1 MQISFWSNMHGQGAV
16 STTIVAVASAIA
28 QKTALKT
35 LIAHNHI
42 ERSALEGYLYKESR
56 QSGHHMRSLSNQ
68 GIDALLRLM
77 KNGRLKSEMI
87 TDYTYSILKNH
98 RMDLLVGTE
107 KKQKMAPED
116 QELFLRILSYAK
128 DFYDLVIIDVH
139 SGLKENNSLKILQ
152 SSDVIVFCINQNSFL
167 LEDFTALLNEY
178 EFFRWKRAIYVLS
191 RYEKNSGMTTG
202 NIARRYGIK
211 KESIFEIP
219 NSSRLLDALN
229 TGRVYEYVAFNQNTK
244 QGEDK
249 QIIDSLNKM
258 CDYIIEGCKN
268 VVGND

>member
-1 MQISFWSNMHGQGAV
+1 MQISFWSNMHGQGAASV
-16 STTIVAVASAIA
+16 TTAAVASAIA

-42 ERSALEGYLYKESR
+42 ERSALEGYLFKESR
-56 QSGHHMRSLSNQ
+56 QGESTIRTLSNQ

-87 TDYTYSILKNH
+87 ADYTYSILKNH

-107 KKQKMAPED
+107 KKQRMAPED
-116 QELFLRILSYAK
+116 QELFLSILSCAE
-128 DFYDLVIIDVH
+128 DFYDLIIIDVH

-167 LEDFTALLNEY
+167 LGDFTALLDEY
-178 EFFRWKRAIYVLS
+178 EFLKRKRAVYVLS
-191 RYEKNSGMTTG
+191 RYEKHGGMTIG

-211 KESIFEIP
+211 RDSIFEIP
-219 NSSRLLDALN
+219 NSSRLQDALN
-229 TGRVYEYVAFNQNTK
+229 TGRVYEYIAFNQSTK
-244 QGEDK
+244 QNEEK
-249 QIIDSLNKM
+249 QIISSLNKM
-258 CDYIIEGCKN
+258 CEYIVEGCEKSCR
-268 VVGND
+268 